1 LPHPNRVTPFGAF
14 EATAARG
21 TLMGN
26 RGILHDE
33 HGVIRVPWRHPHWVT
48 CRLAFKGA
56 WRRVLTPGTWT
67 ELFFLDEPT
76 AFAAGHRPCA
86 YCRREDHR
94 RFVAAW
100 RAAHGMDAPHDFR
113 AIDRA
118 LHAAR
123 AVPRRRV
130 QRTWTSRVGDLPQ
143 GTMVDRDGQRRQAWL
158 IAGGALRPWSHAG
171 YGAPEPLDAAAT
183 VTVLTP
189 EPIVAV
195 FRAGYAPAPHASAG
209 GTAGA

>member
-1 LPHPNRVTPFGAF
+1 MPRPNRVTPFGAF

-33 HGVIRVPWRHPHWVT
+33 RGVIGAPWRHPHWVA
-48 CRLAFKGA
+48 CVLSFKGA
-56 WRRVLTPGTWT
+56 RRAILRPGAWT

-86 YCRREDHR
+86 YCRRADYR

-100 RAAHGMDAPHDFR
+100 RVAHGLAPTERLGFQ

-123 AVPRRRV
+123 AVPRRRLR
-130 QRTWTSRVGDLPQ
+130 RTWIARLGALPD
-143 GTMVDRDGQRRQAWL
+143 GAMVDRDGGGHQAWL
-158 IAGGALRPWSHAG
+158 VADGRLWPWSHAG
-171 YGAPEPLDAAAT
+171 YGAPAPFDPDIE

-189 EPIVAV
+189 APTVAS
-195 FRAGYAPAPHASAG
+195 FRAGYVPRWHASV
-209 GTAGA
+209 TS